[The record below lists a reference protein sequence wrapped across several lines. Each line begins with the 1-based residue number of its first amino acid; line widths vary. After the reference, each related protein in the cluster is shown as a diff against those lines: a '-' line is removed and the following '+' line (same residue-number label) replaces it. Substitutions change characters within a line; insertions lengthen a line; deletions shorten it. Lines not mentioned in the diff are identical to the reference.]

1 MSRLNRYLTLVICT
15 ALAIVCISCDTD
27 KNIESPDKSFF
38 LKMYGEDGDQSGVD
52 MVVLD
57 DGNFLLLGNTRNQNS
72 SRIWLLKVDSEGRII
87 WERKYGVVGEV
98 TVAKDIEK
106 ANGGFAILSTV
117 NTPSRGTDAK
127 LLIVSQEGVLMD
139 SVVYGYDQNDDAVSV
154 TPLLDGGFI
163 ITGST
168 TRDTTKQDPP
178 VFDPEAYSNIFHYRF
193 ASNLSLVDDWYE
205 LYGALPES
213 DYGTKV
219 IQYTDNSF
227 YAFGYSDLSNN
238 QRRLDLLYYSL
249 SANGISQSGAVSLGG
264 SVNDIR
270 SSFVCQL
277 PPEMQGGIL
286 IVSTVIRSAT
296 DFTLHLSTLR
306 TPLQFAKDDPSI
318 NRDID
323 IGTVKLQA
331 VSAAPSLHGGYGY
344 LILANEER
352 TFGTN
357 IWLTKIDHLSA
368 RVLWSVSLG
377 SERENDRAAAVA
389 ELPDG
394 KIVVL
399 GTVGIADN
407 QSKMALFKLNSS
419 GKLHE

>member
-1 MSRLNRYLTLVICT
+1 
-15 ALAIVCISCDTD
+15 
-27 KNIESPDKSFF
+27 
-38 LKMYGEDGDQSGVD
+38 
-52 MVVLD
+52 
-57 DGNFLLLGNTRNQNS
+57 
-72 SRIWLLKVDSEGRII
+72 
-87 WERKYGVVGEV
+87 
-98 TVAKDIEK
+98 
-106 ANGGFAILSTV
+106 
-117 NTPSRGTDAK
+117 
-127 LLIVSQEGVLMD
+127 
-139 SVVYGYDQNDDAVSV
+139 
-154 TPLLDGGFI
+154 
-163 ITGST
+163 
-168 TRDTTKQDPP
+168 
-178 VFDPEAYSNIFHYRF
+178 
-193 ASNLSLVDDWYE
+193 
-205 LYGALPES
+205 
-213 DYGTKV
+213 
-219 IQYTDNSF
+219 
-227 YAFGYSDLSNN
+227 
-238 QRRLDLLYYSL
+238 
-249 SANGISQSGAVSLGG
+249 
-264 SVNDIR
+264 
-270 SSFVCQL
+270 
-277 PPEMQGGIL
+277 
-286 IVSTVIRSAT
+286 
-296 DFTLHLSTLR
+296 FTLHLSTLR

-357 IWLTKIDHLSA
+357 IWLIKIDHLSA